1 MVMKKEWV
9 KKMTDLLWQIKD
21 KDYLF
26 DVLEDLLTEKELK
39 DITERI
45 QIFRLLKQWK
55 TQRDIAEEL
64 GISVTTVNRGAKVL
78 KNWKWAFKNLQ
89 ITL

>member
-1 MVMKKEWV
+1 MKKELA

-26 DVLEDLLTEKELK
+26 NFLEDLLTEKELK

-45 QIFRLLKQWK
+45 QIFRLLNQWK

-64 GISVTTVNRGAKVL
+64 WISVTTVNRWAKVL
-78 KNWKWAFKNLQ
+78 KNKNSAFNNLK

>member
-1 MVMKKEWV
+1 MKKELA

-26 DVLEDLLTEKELK
+26 NFLEDLLTEKELK
-39 DITERI
+39 DITERV
-45 QIFRLLKQWK
+45 QIFRLLNQWK

-78 KNWKWAFKNLQ
+78 KNKNSAFNDLK

>member
-1 MVMKKEWV
+1 M
-9 KKMTDLLWQIKD
+9 
-21 KDYLF
+21 F
-26 DVLEDLLTEKELK
+26 NFLEDLFTQKELK
-39 DITERI
+39 DITERV

-64 GISVTTVNRGAKVL
+64 KISVTTVNRGAKVL
-78 KNWKWAFKNLQ
+78 KNWKWAFSNLK

>member
-1 MVMKKEWV
+1 MKKELA

-26 DVLEDLLTEKELK
+26 NFLEDLLTEKELK

-45 QIFRLLKQWK
+45 QIFRLLNQWK
-55 TQRDIAEEL
+55 TQRVIAEEL
-64 GISVTTVNRGAKVL
+64 WISVTTVNRWAKIL
-78 KNWKWAFKNLQ
+78 KNKNSAFNNLK